1 MIEVV
6 ELKKLYLQDG
16 LSAAQIAEKFSLS
29 QNAINYWLAK
39 HEIQKRS
46 ISEALYLKLNPNG
59 DPFCYQSPST
69 TEEWMLFGLGI
80 GLFWGEGNKR
90 SKSSVRL
97 GNIDPGLIR
106 NFLKFLDKI
115 FSIDKKK
122 LRFGLQIFSDT
133 SPKVARR
140 YWEKELHLSSSQF
153 QKVIVTPARSPGTY
167 KHKSEYGVLTVNFS
181 NTKLKKIMD
190 GLIENLSSL

>member
-16 LSAAQIAEKFSLS
+16 LSA
-29 QNAINYWLAK
+29 
-39 HEIQKRS
+39 
-46 ISEALYLKLNPNG
+46 ALYLKLNPNG

-115 FSIDKKK
+115 FNIDKKK
-122 LRFGLQIFSDT
+122 LRFGLQIFSDIQ
-133 SPKVARR
+133 PKVARR
-140 YWEKELHLSSSQF
+140 YW
-153 QKVIVTPARSPGTY
+153 
-167 KHKSEYGVLTVNFS
+167 
-181 NTKLKKIMD
+181 
-190 GLIENLSSL
+190 